1 MPSVTQRIPNYL
13 GGVSKQSDEKLLN
26 NQVRECING
35 FPDPTY
41 GLVKRSGSGYLTTL
55 DTAAALEDAKWF
67 FYQRDGEEAYFGAIK
82 NKTIRMWN
90 AFTFVE
96 GTVTAT
102 GTDYLDTTKDNL
114 DVLSVQ
120 DTTII
125 TNQTVVV
132 QTEPAP
138 TFVANTQGT
147 VRLLQ
152 ALFSSDYIVTING
165 QEAKV
170 TTPEGS
176 SGTIATAEQIL
187 TDLKT
192 EIDGLNIPTLVVTKL
207 NTTLELKC
215 NNPITLTSRGGPNND
230 LLVSFLDEVNTV
242 AELPLESVQDRTVKV
257 INSNQTVEDEYYV
270 QFKATNGVS
279 GKGFWEESRGPDVS
293 SGLVPSTMPH
303 ELKNTGV
310 DTFTFGPIDWTKR
323 LTGDLVTNPDPSFV
337 GNKISKVFFY
347 NTRMGILSR
356 DNVILSQTGEFY
368 NFFNVSAL
376 VQVDSDPIDVSVQS
390 IKPAELFSCI
400 PVTQGLAL
408 FSRGQ
413 QFMLYA
419 DNGILTPGTT
429 IIRTI
434 SYYEMDVDIEPVDV
448 GTNITFV
455 SKSPITTQ
463 AYGMVT
469 RGQDD
474 NPIVVE
480 ISKVVSE
487 YLPNSLEEMIAS
499 PQNSFI
505 ALFSSKSN
513 TVYFYRTYNNG
524 EKDLMQSW
532 FKWNLPGN
540 VQTMTIINDMFYFVT
555 AQAGQTTLS
564 LLAIDQIPNRAVV
577 VGNNPGAPTFMSI
590 IGNPCL
596 DMFALATDVT
606 YDGTTKQS
614 KCYLPYNNIDTL
626 VPLIYLANETIDDPI
641 DAGWYVE
648 ADQVGSDGNG
658 DYFLINNEDLSV
670 VKDRVLVGYRYALEV
685 DLPTVYYRQDEI
697 NTDYTASL
705 IVNRMKFACG
715 LNGSLGIKLKSK
727 GRDEWVDVQPTSLAD
742 YYLASTTP
750 IVGSRIFVVP
760 INQRSTNFN
769 MKIYCDTPYP
779 VSLNSM
785 MWEGNYSP
793 KFYRRK

>member
-1 MPSVTQRIPNYL
+1 MPAVTQRIPNYL

-35 FPDPTY
+35 YPDPTY
-41 GLVKRSGSGYLTTL
+41 GLVKRSGTGFLTTL
-55 DTAAALEDAKWF
+55 DTEAELEDSKWF

-82 NKTIRMWN
+82 NKTIRVWN
-90 AFTFVE
+90 AFTFTE
-96 GTVTAT
+96 ATVTLT
-102 GTDYLDTTKDNL
+102 GTDYLDADKGDF

-125 TNQTVVV
+125 TNKTTVVKAEA
-132 QTEPAP
+132 TPSY
-138 TFVANTQGT
+138 TTNKQGT

-152 ALFSSDYIVTING
+152 ALFGSTFTVTING
-165 QEAKV
+165 QDASI

-176 SGTIATAEQIL
+176 SGTIATAEDIL
-187 TDLKT
+187 NGLKVK
-192 EIDGLNIPTLVVTKL
+192 IDELNISSLVVTKL

-215 NNPITLTSRGGPNND
+215 DNPITLSSRGGPNND
-230 LLVSFLDEVNTV
+230 LLVSFLEEVNTV
-242 AELPLESVQDRTVKV
+242 ADLPLESVNDRLVKV
-257 INSNQTVEDEYYV
+257 INSDQTVEDEYYTKFV
-270 QFKATNGVS
+270 AEDGTS
-279 GKGFWEESRGPDVS
+279 GKGYWEETRSPAVS
-293 SGLVPSTMPH
+293 EGLDNSTMPH
-303 ELKNTGV
+303 ELKGTGV
-310 DTFTFGPIDWTKR
+310 NTFTFGPIDWTKR
-323 LTGDLVTNPDPSFV
+323 LTGDIKSNPNPSFV
-337 GNKISKVFFY
+337 GKTIAKVFFY
-347 NTRMGILSR
+347 NTRLGVLSE

-376 VQVDSDPIDVSVQS
+376 TQVDSDPVDVSVQS
-390 IKPAELFSCI
+390 IKPAQLFSCI

-480 ISKVVSE
+480 LSKVVSE
-487 YLPNSLEEMIAS
+487 YLPSSLEDMISS

-513 TVYFYRTYNNG
+513 EVFFYRTYNNG

-532 FKWNLPGN
+532 FKWQLPGT
-540 VQTMTIINDMFYFVT
+540 VQSMDILNDLFFFVT
-555 AQAGQTTLS
+555 IQGGQTNLNV
-564 LLAIDQIPNRAVV
+564 LAIDQIPNRAVV
-577 VGNNPGAPTFMSI
+577 IPKNPGFLPI
-590 IGNPCL
+590 IGNPCI
-596 DMFALATDVT
+596 DMFAQATKVT
-606 YDGTTKQS
+606 YDPSTTQS
-614 KCYLPYNNIDTL
+614 KCYLPYKN
-626 VPLIYLANETIDDPI
+626 VPELTPIIYLANETADDPI

-648 ADQVGSDGNG
+648 PEEVGSDAIG
-658 DYFLINNEDLSV
+658 DYFLIKNEDLSV
-670 VKDRVLVGYRYALEV
+670 VEDRVIVGYKYALEV
-685 DLPTVYYRQDEI
+685 DLPTVYYRMDEI

-705 IVNRMKFACG
+705 TVGRMKFACG
-715 LNGSLGIKLKSK
+715 LNGALGIKLKSR
-727 GRDEWVDVQPTSLAD
+727 GRDEWVDVMPTSLAD
-742 YYLASTTP
+742 YYLAGTTP
-750 IVGSRIFVVP
+750 ITGSNIFVVP
-760 INQRSTNFN
+760 INQRTSNFN

>member
-1 MPSVTQRIPNYL
+1 MPAVTQRIPNYL

-41 GLVKRSGSGYLTTL
+41 GLVKRSGNGFLTTL
-55 DTAAALEDAKWF
+55 DTAAELEDAKWF

-82 NKTIRMWN
+82 DKKIRMWN

-96 GTVTAT
+96 GTVTIT
-102 GTDYLDTTKDNL
+102 GGDYLDTTKEHL

-132 QTEPAP
+132 ETEPAP
-138 TFVANTQGT
+138 TYVAKKQGT

-152 ALFSSDYIVTING
+152 ALFDSEYVVTINS
-165 QEAKV
+165 QQAKV
-170 TTPEGS
+170 TTPAGT
-176 SGTIATAEQIL
+176 SGTVATAEDIL
-187 TDLKT
+187 TDLKK
-192 EIDGLNIPTLVVTKL
+192 EIDDLNISSLVVTKL
-207 NTTLELKC
+207 NSTLELKC
-215 NNPITLTSRGGPNND
+215 NNPITLDSRGGPNND

-242 AELPLESVQDRTVKV
+242 ADLPAESVQDRIVKV
-257 INSNQTVEDEYYV
+257 INSSQTVDDEYFV
-270 QFKATNGVS
+270 EFKATDGVK
-279 GKGFWEESRGPDVS
+279 GKGFWEEAKSPAVS
-293 SGLVPSTMPH
+293 TGLVNSTMPH
-303 ELKNTGV
+303 ELKSTGV

-323 LTGDLVTNPDPSFV
+323 LTGDLKTNPNPSFV
-337 GNKISKVFFY
+337 DNKISKVFFY
-347 NTRMGILSR
+347 NTRLGVLSS

-376 VQVDSDPIDVSVQS
+376 VQVDSDPVDVSVQS
-390 IKPAELFSCI
+390 IKPARLFSCI

-434 SYYEMDVDIEPVDV
+434 SYYEMDVEIEPVDV

-455 SKSPITTQ
+455 SKSPISTQ

-480 ISKVVSE
+480 LSKVVSE
-487 YLPNSLEEMIAS
+487 YLPSTLEDMLAS
-499 PQNSFI
+499 PQNSLI
-505 ALFSSKSN
+505 ALYSSKSS

-532 FKWNLPGN
+532 FKWELPGT
-540 VQTMTIINDMFYFVT
+540 VQSVQVINDLFFFVT
-555 AQAGQTTLS
+555 IQADQTTLS
-564 LLAIDQIPNRAVV
+564 KIAIDQIPNRAVV
-577 VGNNPGAPTFMSI
+577 IPEINGSPEI
-590 IGNPCL
+590 IGNPCI
-596 DMFALATDVT
+596 DMFAQATQVT
-606 YDGTTKQS
+606 YDLNTKES
-614 KCYLPYNNIDTL
+614 KCYLPYNNIDALT
-626 VPLIYLANETIDDPI
+626 PIIYLANETADNPI

-648 ADQVGSDGNG
+648 PEEVGSDANG
-658 DYFLINNEDLSV
+658 DYFLLKNQDLSV
-670 VKDRVLVGYRYALEV
+670 VADRVIVGYRYALEV
-685 DLPTVYYRQDEI
+685 DLPTIYYRSDEI

-705 IVNRMKFACG
+705 IIGRMKFACG
-715 LNGSLGIKLKSK
+715 LNGSLGVKLKSK
-727 GRDEWVDVQPTSLAD
+727 GRDEWVTVQPTSLAD

-750 IVGSRIFVVP
+750 IVGSQIFVVP
-760 INQRSTNFN
+760 INQRSTYFN